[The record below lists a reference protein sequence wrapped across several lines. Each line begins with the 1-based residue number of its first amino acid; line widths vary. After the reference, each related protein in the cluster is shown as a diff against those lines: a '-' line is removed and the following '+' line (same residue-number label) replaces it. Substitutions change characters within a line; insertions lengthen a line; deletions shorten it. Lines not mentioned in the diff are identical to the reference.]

1 MTCWPIGAAWETSL
15 GAHLFTWCGGTSQA
29 TLVRWNL
36 LGLEVGPLEVAAVGP
51 VGVRAGVPVDLGRQ
65 DVCCKNEKTHFNDTM
80 TNIGDSRVLSLNPI
94 KCLMPILYRIKL
106 VQ

>member
-1 MTCWPIGAAWETSL
+1 MCVLVVFLVSWEPSL
-15 GAHLFTWCGGTSQA
+15 GAYLVTWSGGTSQA

-65 DVCCKNEKTHFNDTM
+65 DVCCKNEKTHFNDA
-80 TNIGDSRVLSLNPI
+80 LQL
-94 KCLMPILYRIKL
+94 
-106 VQ
+106 

>member
-1 MTCWPIGAAWETSL
+1 M
-15 GAHLFTWCGGTSQA
+15 FTWSGGTSQA

-65 DVCCKNEKTHFNDTM
+65 DVCCKNETHFSDILTSI
-80 TNIGDSRVLSLNPI
+80 TGSRVLSMNPI
-94 KCLMPILYRIKL
+94 KCLMLILYRIKL